1 MQEESTMSTAS
12 RSAQIF
18 EENNAAFA
26 LRGLLAVAL
35 HFCARDPYHMHCPL
49 QAVVFRMCWD
59 AKTSGS
65 SETCTCQGPF
75 YCSGNTQGS
84 AGMQGAY

>member
-1 MQEESTMSTAS
+1 
-12 RSAQIF
+12 
-18 EENNAAFA
+18 
-26 LRGLLAVAL
+26 
-35 HFCARDPYHMHCPL
+35 MHCPL

-75 YCSGNTQGS
+75 YCSGNALGS
-84 AGMQGAY
+84 AGMQGAYPGVLPVSASLRESM